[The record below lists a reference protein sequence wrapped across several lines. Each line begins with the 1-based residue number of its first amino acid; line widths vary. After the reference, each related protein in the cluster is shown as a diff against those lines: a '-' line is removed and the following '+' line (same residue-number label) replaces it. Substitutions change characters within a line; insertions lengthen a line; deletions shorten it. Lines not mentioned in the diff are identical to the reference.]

1 MKSAKTL
8 YLVDDDDDDRMLI
21 REALEQVID
30 QLTIIEAVDGR
41 SLLNL
46 LSSRDPDLQPAMILL
61 DNNMPRMNGLETLA
75 HIRSNPDT
83 EHIPVLMLS
92 TSSDQYYV
100 KNAYNL
106 GVNAY
111 LKKPVLFDDYTYMAE
126 SVNVCFLNS
135 YPLLKNGLVHTKSF
149 QTASILVIED
159 DADHWELM
167 QFALKHSMP
176 KAKTVRMKDSESTL
190 QFLQTEWHLMKQHP
204 QLILLDLYLPTRQQ
218 GLDLLEQVRLFLAES
233 GLATLPI
240 IIFSNSNHQE
250 DIKACYQRQA
260 NAYMVKPFHLHESIS
275 YFKTLNQFIWD
286 TYLITPD
293 NHGLRPEF

>member
-8 YLVDDDDDDRMLI
+8 YLVDDDDDDRMLV
-21 REALEQVID
+21 REALHQVID
-30 QLTIIEAVDGR
+30 QATIIEAIDGH
-41 SLLNL
+41 NL
-46 LSSRDPDLQPAMILL
+46 LDLLKIRDSQSQPAMILL

-111 LKKPVLFDDYTYMAE
+111 LKKPVFFDDYTYMAE

-135 YPLLKNGLVHTKSF
+135 YPSLKNGLVNTKSF
-149 QTASILVIED
+149 QTTSLLVIED
-159 DADHWELM
+159 DADHWQLM
-167 QFALKHSMP
+167 QIALKQSMP
-176 KAKTVRMKDSESTL
+176 MAQAVRMKDSETTL
-190 QFLQTEWHLMKQHP
+190 CFLENEWHIMEQHP

-218 GLDLLEQVRLFLAES
+218 GLDLLEKIRSFLAENKLS
-233 GLATLPI
+233 TLPI
-240 IIFSNSNHQE
+240 IIFSNSDHQE

-286 TYLITPD
+286 NYLTVPD
-293 NHGLRPEF
+293 KHGLGF

>member
-8 YLVDDDDDDRMLI
+8 YLVDDDDDDRMLV
-21 REALEQVID
+21 REALHQVID
-30 QLTIIEAVDGR
+30 QVTIIEAIDGH
-41 SLLNL
+41 NL
-46 LSSRDPDLQPAMILL
+46 LDLLKLRDSTSQSAMILL

-75 HIRSNPDT
+75 HIRSNPET

-111 LKKPVLFDDYTYMAE
+111 LKKPVFFDDYTYMAE
-126 SVNVCFLNS
+126 SVNVCLLNS
-135 YPLLKNGLVHTKSF
+135 YPSLKNGLVHTKSF
-149 QTASILVIED
+149 QTTSLLVIED
-159 DADHWELM
+159 DADHWQLM
-167 QFALKHSMP
+167 QIALKQSMP
-176 KAKTVRMKDSESTL
+176 KAEAVRMKDSETTL
-190 QFLQTEWHLMKQHP
+190 HFLENEWHIMEQHP

-218 GLDLLEQVRLFLAES
+218 GLDLLEKIRSFLAEKKLS
-233 GLATLPI
+233 TLPI
-240 IIFSNSNHQE
+240 IIFSNSDHQE

-286 TYLITPD
+286 TYLTAP
-293 NHGLRPEF
+293 HKHESGL